1 MTVEERIEAILE
13 YKKLNKN
20 ELGRLIQGK
29 KSNIVYNIL
38 AGKQKISGNVLEKIV
53 ILFPE
58 INANWLVT
66 GKGEMLPNNKNLIE
80 RIEQLEKELERCRKI
95 IDALLEKKN
104 TYNNNDDINNSLG
117 IIAEQPVEYKR
128 RSK

>member
-1 MTVEERIEAILE
+1 MTVSERIEAILE

-20 ELGRLIQGK
+20 QLGKMIQGK
-29 KSNIVYNIL
+29 RSNIIYDIL
-38 AGKQKISGNVLEKIV
+38 SGKQKISGNVLEKIV

-80 RIEQLEKELERCRKI
+80 RIEQLEKELEKCNKI
-95 IDALLEKKN
+95 NEQLIYTIDLQKVQLKN
-104 TYNNNDDINNSLG
+104 GGTITSLG
-117 IIAEQPVEYKR
+117 VNKE
-128 RSK
+128 S